1 MKIEPKIMSEVK
13 SILLE
18 FNDNYITN
26 NGKLK
31 RSQVIEDLDN
41 FNHDLMKRLF
51 QNKLI
56 HDSYV
61 EKIENT
67 EVFKLNQFIEMFQYK
82 DFWEDSYTKYTNK
95 IGLTSDNRFIDES
108 ADIVLDFPFKDTIL
122 KAGMTKED
130 LEKGESADEPFLNEM
145 IAKPEIDEL
154 LEPKI
159 LVHSKKINQTGTQ
172 PISKISDRDNLI
184 LKGNNLI
191 ALYSLKRRYA
201 GKIKQIYLDPP
212 YNTTKDFDYNDNFT
226 HSAWLS
232 FMKSRLEI
240 AWNLLSP
247 DGTIWIS
254 IDDNEGHYLKVLSDT
269 IFGRSNFLDEIV
281 WQRAYAPVNLKK
293 TFSRSHDYIQVYAKN
308 NSSEKK
314 LNRLPR
320 SNKMKHM
327 YKNPDNDPRGPYKA
341 DNFSVGPAVQ
351 SNIYEITT
359 PSGRVVL
366 PPDGYSW
373 RFSEKRFNELIS
385 DNRVW
390 FGKDGNSTPS
400 YKRFLSEVKDGV
412 VAQTLWTYQE
422 VGHNQEAKQDLK
434 KLFDGNNL
442 FGTPKPERLLQR
454 ILTLGSNEGDLV
466 LDFFMGSAT
475 TQAVAM
481 KMRRRFI
488 GIEQMD
494 YIKTVSVERLKKV
507 IAGEQGGISKA
518 VDWHGGGSFV
528 YAELMEKNQG
538 YLQDLLAA
546 NNPDELETVYQR
558 MKNGADFD
566 FRVDLS
572 KYEDDSDR
580 QSLTFREQ
588 KRLLIKLLDKNQL
601 YYNFSNIDDADV
613 RDLISDNDYHFNQSF
628 YQRGE

>member
-154 LEPKI
+154 LESKI
-159 LVHSKKINQTGTQ
+159 LLNIKKYDQNGIRTINEL
-172 PISKISDRDNLI
+172 SDQDNLI
-184 LKGNNLI
+184 VKGNNLI
-191 ALYSLKRRYA
+191 ALYSLRRKYA
-201 GKIKQIYLDPP
+201 GKIKSIIIDPP
-212 YNTTKDFDYNDNFT
+212 YYFNHKKSEDSFTYNSSFKLST
-226 HSAWLS
+226 WLT
-232 FMKSRLEI
+232 FMKNRLLI
-240 AWNLLSP
+240 AKELLSD
-247 DGTIWIS
+247 DGILAITIG
-254 IDDNEGHYLKVLSDT
+254 IDGSADL
-269 IFGRSNFLDEIV
+269 
-281 WQRAYAPVNLKK
+281 
-293 TFSRSHDYIQVYAKN
+293 
-308 NSSEKK
+308 
-314 LNRLPR
+314 RLL
-320 SNKMKHM
+320 
-327 YKNPDNDPRGPYKA
+327 A
-341 DNFSVGPAVQ
+341 DNIFDVQSEPKNFIGEITWRKTDNQ
-351 SNIYEITT
+351 SNIGDFANVSDKILLYRKNPNTKLLKLPLSEKAKREYSYFDKYGKYRRSNILDLTRGRYSYNITT
-359 PSGRVVL
+359 PDNTILNGPWMISEEEYKKL
-366 PPDGYSW
+366 QDNDGIHWPKKGKNIPYGKTYLKESLN
-373 RFSEKRFNELIS
+373 KGQIS
-385 DNRVW
+385 SDFW
-390 FGKDGNSTPS
+390 DGS
-400 YKRFLSEVKDGV
+400 YG
-412 VAQTLWTYQE
+412 T
-422 VGHNQEAKQDLK
+422 NQRGADEQK
-434 KLFDGNNL
+434 KLFGTRL
-442 FGTPKPERLLQR
+442 FEFPKPEKLLENLISITSTR
-454 ILTLGSNEGDLV
+454 GDIV

-507 IAGEQGGISKA
+507 IAGEQGGISKD

-538 YLQDLLAA
+538 YLQDILATDTS
-546 NNPDELETVYQR
+546 DELEAVYQQ

-580 QSLTFREQ
+580 QSLTFEEQ

-601 YYNFSNIDDADV
+601 YYNFSNIDDANV
-613 RDLISDNDYHFNQSF
+613 RDLISANDYHFNQSF